1 MARFA
6 FNPITGNLDLQGN
19 NSGENS
25 NVRSLTPNEGGPV
38 TTNSNN
44 IDIVGL
50 PANSA
55 GNVFPI
61 YSTNGGIEVF
71 NLENRTFLTPYV
83 VDSNTTPGQRAT
95 FSTIQAAINSASFGD
110 TIFIRPGTG
119 AYTENLTLKVGVNLT
134 AFGCDSSLNG
144 TGNVVINGNLTFTD
158 EGTVTISGIQLQTN
172 GAAFLTVSGSNAS
185 IVNLENCFLHTAN
198 SDGIIYSSSNAS
210 SVINIINCRGN
221 TSNVGF
227 ALYNKTGPGTL
238 FISKL
243 DYTNTGLSTAQWTN
257 SDGVV
262 TIEYSRIRCPVA
274 CSATGNINLN
284 YTILATIPLNITAYT
299 SAGTQTGNIF
309 NCRLQT
315 GTATA
320 VSIGAGTIISM
331 QFTSISSSAA
341 VAISGLGTLG
351 RFGLSFTDT
360 SRTVDVA
367 NQIGGTLQGS
377 ANITP
382 ASVTQGFVGERI
394 SSYLG
399 PNPIGSTT
407 VSTLTQIT
415 LTPGIWDISAIG
427 AAFNSGGLFDATIMV
442 IGETISSL
450 AGAVN
455 GDTRAQLNVTGN
467 VHTHT
472 IPSHRVNIQA
482 NKTYYLT
489 FQCNFSTGAATVQ
502 GRITAVRPA

>member
-1 MARFA
+1 M
-6 FNPITGNLDLQGN
+6 
-19 NSGENS
+19 S
-25 NVRSLTPNEGGPV
+25 NQQL
-38 TTNSNN
+38 
-44 IDIVGL
+44 
-50 PANSA
+50 
-55 GNVFPI
+55 
-61 YSTNGGIEVF
+61 STN
-71 NLENRTFLTPYV
+71 TFGCSKWIVSSDPTQG
-83 VDSNTTPGQRAT
+83 THT
-95 FSTIQAAINSASFGD
+95 TIQAAINSASFGE
-110 TIFIRPGTG
+110 TVFITTGT
-119 AYTENLTLKVGVNLT
+119 YTENLTLKPGVNLCS
-134 AFGCDSSLNG
+134 FSSESSFNG

-158 EGTVTISGIQLQTN
+158 QGTVTISGIQLQTN

-198 SDGIIYSSSNAS
+198 STGIIYSSSNAS

-227 ALYNKTGPGTL
+227 ALYNKTGPGPL

-284 YTILATIPLNITAYT
+284 YTILLTLPLNITAYT

-309 NCRLQT
+309 NSRLQT

-320 VSIGAGTIISM
+320 VSIGAGTIILM

-341 VAISGLGTLG
+341 VAISGLGTLR

-382 ASVTQGFVGERI
+382 AVVTQGFVGERI
-394 SSYLG
+394 SSFVT
-399 PNPIGSTT
+399 NVT
-407 VSTLTQIT
+407 VANATPTNIT
-415 LTPGIWDISAIG
+415 SINLTPGIWDVSLLMFCNYSTGQGNYLIASISLVSNTDGTRGDNAEGSTFSTSILT
-427 AAFNSGGLFDATIMV
+427 GLCI
-442 IGETISSL
+442 
-450 AGAVN
+450 
-455 GDTRAQLNVTGN
+455 
-467 VHTHT
+467 T
-472 IPSHRVNIQA
+472 IPSYRINVSA
-482 NKTYYLT
+482 NT
-489 FQCNFSTGAATVQ
+489 TVYAVANV
-502 GRITAVRPA
+502 GSASGTNTVRARITAVRPA